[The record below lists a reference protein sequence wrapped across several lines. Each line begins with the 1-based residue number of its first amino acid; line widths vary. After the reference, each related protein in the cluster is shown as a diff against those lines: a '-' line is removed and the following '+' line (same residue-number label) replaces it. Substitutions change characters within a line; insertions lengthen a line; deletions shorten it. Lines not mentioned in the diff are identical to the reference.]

1 MIDVYFIG
9 EVWAGVDIANEDIAN
24 NFEKFVWEP
33 ALVKSNAITAA
44 IEAACLI
51 LSVDET
57 IKNPESK
64 NPVDETPLGPGGRS
78 LPPGAQQKM

>member
-1 MIDVYFIG
+1 M
-9 EVWAGVDIANEDIAN
+9 WAGVDINSEDIAN

-44 IEAACLI
+44 TEAACMI

-64 NPVDETPLGPGGRS
+64 NPVDEAPAGPRGRGM
-78 LPPGAQQKM
+78 PPAVSQQNM